1 MELLKLSDSEL
12 YQRCRQ
18 YGMLALLARRKF
30 AGLLPEVKRRELY
43 RRRGF
48 ASIHEFAAK
57 LSGMSAESV
66 DKVLRLSARLED
78 KPFLKV
84 QFESGTQAW
93 SKIEKVSFIATPETD
108 KFWSEKVEKLSQP
121 ALEAFVA
128 STKTPDMLQIALQSD
143 GENEM
148 NVMQVWNSLN
158 FPIAPEVEKELRAFK
173 EQSKS
178 LTFNEAVKK
187 LLQNQ
192 GTRMEVSVQLCPD
205 CVKKRADEAETRYI
219 PADVRKIIQQKYKGS
234 CGFPG
239 CIDGAKSL
247 HHTRRYALNK
257 SHDPNYIVPLCN
269 KHERLVHS
277 GLIANENL
285 QPENW
290 RILKEPN
297 PFDPKFKIDQK
308 VQICR
313 TGKVLM

>member
-30 AGLLPEVKRRELY
+30 AALLPEVKRRELY

-66 DKVLRLSARLED
+66 DRVLQIARRLED
-78 KPFLKV
+78 KPLLRER
-84 QFESGTQAW
+84 FEAGSQAW
-93 SKIEKVSFIATPETD
+93 SKFKTVAYIATPETD
-108 KFWSEKVEKLSQP
+108 KFWAEKLDTLPRP
-121 ALEAFVA
+121 ALEALVK
-128 STKTPDMLQIALQSD
+128 SVPRDIP
-143 GENEM
+143 ENKEEAP
-148 NVMQVWNSLN
+148 QVWNSLN

-187 LLQNQ
+187 LLDNQ

-205 CVKKRADEAETRYI
+205 CVKKRADEAGTRYI

-257 SHDPNYIVPLCN
+257 SHDPEYIVPLCN

-290 RILKEPN
+290 RILREPN
-297 PFDPKFKIDQK
+297 RFDPKFKIDQK